1 MAGKGADVEDTCQL
15 GGADVLMMK
24 VMEVKGQVTVNLF
37 LQVALVQVKAFV
49 LLVVVLKVFVVEELL
64 LFSLSSRT
72 RPSTRP
78 AARCLGFWG

>member
-1 MAGKGADVEDTCQL
+1 ML
-15 GGADVLMMK
+15 MLDVLVMK
-24 VMEVKGQVTVNLF
+24 VMKVKGQVTVSLL

-49 LLVVVLKVFVVEELL
+49 LLLVVLKVFVVEALL

-78 AARCLGFWG
+78 AGRCLGF